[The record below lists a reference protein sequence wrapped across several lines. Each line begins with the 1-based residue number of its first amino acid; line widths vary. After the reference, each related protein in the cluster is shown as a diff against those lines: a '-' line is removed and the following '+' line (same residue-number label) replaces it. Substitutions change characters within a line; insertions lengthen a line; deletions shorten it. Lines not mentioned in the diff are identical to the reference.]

1 MSEIKTFQYC
11 NGNFLHFLKRS
22 VWYGAFEDCETG
34 FKGDSSPCLT
44 VLFFV
49 LLFAVSRLRAKLPR
63 HRLEGSG
70 GIQASAM
77 WIHVDSDVE
86 GWRRL
91 TIAPSPD

>member
-1 MSEIKTFQYC
+1 MSEIKKKNC
-11 NGNFLHFLKRS
+11 VHFLKRN

-49 LLFAVSRLRAKLPR
+49 LLFAVSNLRAKLPR

-77 WIHVDSDVE
+77 WIQMWRGG

-91 TIAPSPD
+91 NIAPSPD